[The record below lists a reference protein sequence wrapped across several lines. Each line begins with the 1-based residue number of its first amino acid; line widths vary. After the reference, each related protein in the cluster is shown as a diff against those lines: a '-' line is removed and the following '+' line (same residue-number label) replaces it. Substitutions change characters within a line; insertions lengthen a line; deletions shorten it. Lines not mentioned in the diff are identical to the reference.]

1 MPNKN
6 KRQRTT
12 ARELSS
18 QKDAKPEKPV
28 VATFYER
35 WDVQMFNS
43 ILELVLPRE
52 IEEMLED
59 KLRYEVNNTSFSYRK
74 VEYHIG
80 EFAKGRIYGTGL
92 QSVPKWVRRLCAHQY
107 YIDIDIVNCGP
118 TLFSQLLAKNN
129 VPVPPLLQQY
139 ADDRKAMYNLIRQF
153 EPNFTEGV
161 MKDLLLQISHMGPS
175 PQIGPLESLRSQTRQ
190 ASMELATRPKYAIM
204 YREVENERN
213 PLGSFIGRVWQ
224 EVEHKVLM
232 TMIDYYTMKGKT
244 VGAPVFDGFLLEKCD
259 DPDLVGAEEAV
270 YQQTGYRIK
279 LVQKPMTPTKE
290 DHALLWG
297 ERALNKIATP
307 FMRQIYLLYR
317 HAQLAGLKRQAG
329 YVVEPHPTI
338 PGVFVRGDDVE
349 TYINRVLLDVHTGGE
364 VSMKKLSDWF
374 YNIDHSMFELLTPS
388 KMSRHIISFIN
399 GYMDINALCFVEW
412 GSNEHVPITDHYF
425 EQTLDM
431 EEAAQAATPLWDSL
445 TTTQLGKRNICKVAQ
460 CGRSSVFADDTCDL
474 HVEDASVG
482 FITPSVADML
492 EVMIGRCFYPI
503 GTYDNW
509 QVNLFMKGDANTG
522 KGTICDLIKHM
533 FADGA
538 TGTITATHEQNFG
551 LEALYQKRLVLVPD
565 LPKYFS
571 KIVNQSD
578 FQSMCS
584 GESVSIA
591 RKNKTAVTNQNWT
604 VPLVFAA
611 NYLPDYNDN
620 SGSVSRRLVVF
631 LFNQLIESRNTMLKH
646 DIIKHELVTV
656 IVRCI
661 TAYRRLVAQK
671 PTADFWTKIAPR
683 ALQEIQSETKAET
696 NPLANF
702 LRNGDSYYQIIR
714 DDTGITALSDLEKA
728 YSNHMRIWHKVE
740 KAKLGY
746 DYHPIRSE
754 GYKIECVNLC
764 KECHNKSSKAVCGSH
779 YNKANRYK
787 KVVVS
792 GMTIR
797 SRAAGFV

>member
-1 MPNKN
+1 
-6 KRQRTT
+6 
-12 ARELSS
+12 
-18 QKDAKPEKPV
+18 
-28 VATFYER
+28 
-35 WDVQMFNS
+35 
-43 ILELVLPRE
+43 
-52 IEEMLED
+52 ML
-59 KLRYEVNNTSFSYRK
+59 
-74 VEYHIG
+74 
-80 EFAKGRIYGTGL
+80 
-92 QSVPKWVRRLCAHQY
+92 
-107 YIDIDIVNCGP
+107 
-118 TLFSQLLAKNN
+118 
-129 VPVPPLLQQY
+129 
-139 ADDRKAMYNLIRQF
+139 
-153 EPNFTEGV
+153 
-161 MKDLLLQISHMGPS
+161 
-175 PQIGPLESLRSQTRQ
+175 
-190 ASMELATRPKYAIM
+190 
-204 YREVENERN
+204 
-213 PLGSFIGRVWQ
+213 
-224 EVEHKVLM
+224 
-232 TMIDYYTMKGKT
+232 
-244 VGAPVFDGFLLEKCD
+244 
-259 DPDLVGAEEAV
+259 
-270 YQQTGYRIK
+270 
-279 LVQKPMTPTKE
+279 
-290 DHALLWG
+290 
-297 ERALNKIATP
+297 
-307 FMRQIYLLYR
+307 
-317 HAQLAGLKRQAG
+317 
-329 YVVEPHPTI
+329 
-338 PGVFVRGDDVE
+338 
-349 TYINRVLLDVHTGGE
+349 
-364 VSMKKLSDWF
+364 
-374 YNIDHSMFELLTPS
+374 
-388 KMSRHIISFIN
+388 
-399 GYMDINALCFVEW
+399 
-412 GSNEHVPITDHYF
+412 
-425 EQTLDM
+425 
-431 EEAAQAATPLWDSL
+431 
-445 TTTQLGKRNICKVAQ
+445 
-460 CGRSSVFADDTCDL
+460 
-474 HVEDASVG
+474 
-482 FITPSVADML
+482 
-492 EVMIGRCFYPI
+492 YPI
-503 GTYDNW
+503 GKFDNW

-728 YSNHMRIWHKVE
+728 YSNHMRICHKVG
-740 KAKLGY
+740 KAKLGS

-754 GYKIECVNLC
+754 GYKIECVHLC
-764 KECHNKSSKAVCGSH
+764 KECHHKCSKAVCGSH

-797 SRAAGFV
+797 KHGIDANKID